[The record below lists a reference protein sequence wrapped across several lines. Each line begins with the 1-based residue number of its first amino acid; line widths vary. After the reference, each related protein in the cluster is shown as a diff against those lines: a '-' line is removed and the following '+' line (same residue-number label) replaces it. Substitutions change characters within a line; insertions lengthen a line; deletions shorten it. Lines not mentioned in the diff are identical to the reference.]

1 MDNHKKWGP
10 VINQSF
16 VDGIPM
22 VDVLEAVWQHATK
35 DAIKEMQEYMTFSI
49 TNNRI
54 IPRTF
59 RKIIIK
65 SIDDVT
71 KMMSKAVEE
80 NG

>member
-1 MDNHKKWGP
+1 MDNNKKWGP

-22 VDVLEAVWQHATK
+22 VDVLEAVWQHATQ
-35 DAIKEMQEYMTFSI
+35 DAIKEMKEYMTFSI